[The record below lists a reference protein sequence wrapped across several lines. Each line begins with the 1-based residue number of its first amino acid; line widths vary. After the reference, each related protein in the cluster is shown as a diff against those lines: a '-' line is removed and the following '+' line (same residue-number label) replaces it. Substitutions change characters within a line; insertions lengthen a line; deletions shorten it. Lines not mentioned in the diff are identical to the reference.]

1 MDRSMANRFF
11 RSKFARP
18 LRAVGFLSARFADLR
33 SRSPNFRKSLSEVV
47 VAVPMMAALL
57 TTILGILF
65 QSFLKLPVVWSLSIG
80 TFSAIVVLLGSKQG
94 WSLWLL
100 RGGTAASL
108 AFLAAALLQLETD
121 SRPKDTLAL
130 YASPHWTPVIV
141 KGVVR
146 DSLRYRPQVVRQS
159 TLENSSREG
168 SDKKE
173 KVPSIRGWNTLIPIE
188 INTVVAGSSAQS
200 VHGMTTIVV
209 EGMVDQFLPGD
220 HLQVAGRMALVGST
234 RNPGEPDYQEW
245 MQRRGEWVRVRA
257 ESIEAIEKIETDLLR
272 FPVKRWLAYLGQLGR
287 RQLSKHLPEPQCSL
301 AAALL
306 LGQREQVDGDTNEKL
321 LATGTIHLLSI
332 SGLHVEMIA
341 LSLMMFAIIC
351 RLPRKIS
358 LFGIGSIILVYA
370 MITGSNPPVVRATV
384 LVLGVLTG
392 RWVGRPASV
401 FNMLGLAG
409 VSLLMYQPSL
419 LFDLG
424 TELSFLAVLCLVLL
438 SRADM
443 DIVRQNK
450 GKESRSQTTSG
461 SSNLRSGGTSF
472 QNQDALAIDPQSAAE
487 LVAEKKSRLRK
498 VFAWFAASTW
508 PWLKSMCSM
517 NIGVWLATTPLV
529 LYHFHILSP
538 IALLLNILLW
548 LPVLIAMLSGLVLM
562 TLGWIPLFGQVV
574 GYLCLVSL
582 LSIEFLVDWGYQ
594 IRGGHVW
601 LPAPSWTWL
610 LIAYAWVAIAML
622 LLLKSLRW
630 RVLSVCIMTVWLL
643 IGSSDGWWGPA
654 GIWRESN
661 LLAKMQPAQSDDL
674 RLQVLDVGHGSAVII
689 RLPDG
694 RAWLYDAGRLGDQ
707 QQVFKT
713 VSQALWQ
720 LRIARLDGIIL
731 SHADADHYSG
741 MPGIIRRF
749 VVDQFAAG
757 PRQWEHSSP
766 AIQALHQLLLQRN
779 IPRVQQSRGSRIQ
792 LGEVSLQVLHPA
804 ENQFVGSDNARS
816 VCILIEFAGRKI
828 LLPGDLESPG
838 MEEITTLT
846 KPESDVVMAPHH
858 GSLSGSPHDFLNWCG
873 ASHVLI
879 SGSERANSPAV
890 QAVYGAAER
899 KVYLTSRYKAL
910 EVRIAPTGS
919 LSFWHWS
926 EKGWEPI
933 RE

>member
-11 RSKFARP
+11 RSKFGSP
-18 LRAVGFLSARFADLR
+18 LRPVGFLTDRLADLC
-33 SRSPNFRKSLSEVV
+33 SRLTKYRESLSEVV

-57 TTILGILF
+57 TTIFGILL
-65 QSFLKLPVVWSLSIG
+65 QSILKLPVVCSLSIG
-80 TFSAIVVLLGSKQG
+80 TLSAAVVLLGSKRE

-100 RGGTAASL
+100 RGGTAMSL
-108 AFLAAALLQLETD
+108 AFFAAALLQLETD

-130 YASPHWTPVIV
+130 HASSHWTPVIL

-159 TLENSSREG
+159 TFKNQLPEG

-173 KVPSIRGWNTLIPIE
+173 KEISTRGWNTLIPIE
-188 INTVVAGSSAQS
+188 VNTVVAGSSAQG
-200 VHGMTTIVV
+200 VRGMTTIVV
-209 EGMVDQFLPGD
+209 EGMVEQYLPGD

-257 ESIEAIEKIETDLLR
+257 ESMEAIEKIETDFLQ
-272 FPVKRWLAYLGQLGR
+272 FPVKRGLAYLGQLGR

-341 LSLMMFAIIC
+341 FSLMMFAIIC
-351 RLPRKIS
+351 RLPRKVS
-358 LFGIGSIILVYA
+358 LLGTGSIILVYA

-392 RWVGRPASV
+392 RWAGRPASV

-409 VSLLMYQPSL
+409 MSLLIYQPSL

-443 DIVRQNK
+443 DIARQNN
-450 GKESRSQTTSG
+450 GKESRSQTKLG
-461 SSNLRSGGTSF
+461 STKLRSGRTNSES
-472 QNQDALAIDPQSAAE
+472 QTDPKIDPQFAAE
-487 LVAEKKSRLRK
+487 QAAEKKSPLRK
-498 VFAWFAASTW
+498 VIAGFAASMG
-508 PWLKSMCSM
+508 PWLKSMWSM
-517 NIGVWLATTPLV
+517 NVGVWLATTPLV

-538 IALLLNILLW
+538 ISLLLNILLW

-630 RVLSVCIMTVWLL
+630 RVLSVCVMTVWLL
-643 IGSSDGWWGPA
+643 IGSSDGLWGPA

-661 LLAKMQPAQSDDL
+661 LLAKTQPEVSNDL

-741 MPGIIRRF
+741 MQGIVRRF

-766 AIQALHQLLLQRN
+766 AIQALYQLLLKRE
-779 IPRVQQSRGSRIQ
+779 IPCVQWSRGTRFQ
-792 LGEVSLQVLHPA
+792 LGEVSLQILHPA
-804 ENQFVGSDNARS
+804 EHQFVGSDNARS

-879 SGSERANSPAV
+879 SGSERADSPAV

-899 KVYLTSRYKAL
+899 KVYLTPRYKAL
-910 EVRIAPTGS
+910 EVRIAPSGN

-926 EKGWEPI
+926 EKGWEAI
-933 RE
+933 SQ

>member
-11 RSKFARP
+11 RFKFGSP
-18 LRAVGFLSARFADLR
+18 LRPIRFLSDRLVDLC
-33 SRSPNFRKSLSEVV
+33 SGWPKFGKSFSEIVL
-47 VAVPMMAALL
+47 AVPMMAALL
-57 TTILGILF
+57 TTIFGILF
-65 QSFLKLPVVWSLSIG
+65 QSFLKLPVMWSLSIC
-80 TFSAIVVLLGSKQG
+80 TLFAVVVLLGSKRR

-100 RGGTAASL
+100 RGGAATSL
-108 AFLAAALLQLETD
+108 AFFAAALLQLETE

-130 YASPHWTPVIV
+130 HASPHWTPVII

-146 DSLRYRPQVVRQS
+146 DSLRYRPQVARQP
-159 TLENSSREG
+159 TLQSQLPAG
-168 SDKKE
+168 SAIKE
-173 KVPSIRGWNTLIPIE
+173 EEASLRGWNTLIPIE
-188 INTVVAGSSAQS
+188 VHVVVAGSSAQS
-200 VHGMTTIVV
+200 VHGMTTVVV
-209 EGMVDQFLPGD
+209 EGMVEQYLPGD

-257 ESIEAIEKIETDLLR
+257 ESMEAIEKIETDYLQ

-287 RQLSKHLPEPQCSL
+287 RQLSQHLPEPQCSL

-306 LGQREQVDGDTNEKL
+306 LGQREQVDVDTNEKL

-341 LSLMMFAIIC
+341 FSLMMFAILC

-358 LFGIGSIILVYA
+358 LFGTGSIVLVYA

-392 RWVGRPASV
+392 RWTGRPASV

-409 VSLLMYQPSL
+409 VSLLIYQPSL

-443 DIVRQNK
+443 DLVQQNN
-450 GKESRSQTTSG
+450 GKESRGQTKLG
-461 SSNLRSGGTSF
+461 SNKLRTGISSSEN
-472 QNQDALAIDPQSAAE
+472 QNAHTIDPQSAAE
-487 LVAEKKSRLRK
+487 LVADKKSRLRK
-498 VFAWFAASTW
+498 VGAWFAASVG

-517 NIGVWLATTPLV
+517 NVGVWLATTPLV

-548 LPVLIAMLSGLVLM
+548 LPVLIAMLSGLILM

-574 GYLCLVSL
+574 SYLCWSSL

-594 IRGGHVW
+594 LRGGHVW

-630 RVLSVCIMTVWLL
+630 RVVSVCIMIVWLL
-643 IGSSDGWWGPA
+643 IGSWDGWWGPA

-661 LLAKMQPAQSDDL
+661 LFAKIQPADVNDL

-741 MPGIIRRF
+741 MQGVIRRF

-766 AIQALHQLLLQRN
+766 AIQALHQLLLKRN
-779 IPRVQQSRGSRIQ
+779 IPCVQWSRGTRIP
-792 LGEVSLQVLHPA
+792 LGEVSLHVLHPA

-858 GSLSGSPHDFLNWCG
+858 GSLSGSPHDFLKWCG
-873 ASHVLI
+873 APHVLI

-890 QAVYGAAER
+890 QAVYGAAGR

-910 EVRIAPTGS
+910 EVRIAPSGN

-926 EKGWEPI
+926 DKGWEAMSQ
-933 RE
+933 